1 MPATPLYRYS
11 CRLAC
16 HCITHNPLTKGDLDG
31 DITSPPAGDEWR
43 SKRHSRRPRRSQ
55 TERESGYSCT
65 SMATAVPVQLYDTA
79 DSEKSES
86 HVDRTEF
93 GSM

>member
-43 SKRHSRRPRRSQ
+43 SKRHRRRPRRRQ
-55 TERESGYSCT
+55 TERESGYQHGYSCT
-65 SMATAVPVQLYDTA
+65 SQLYNTA